1 MYLFFFFCRI
11 YDFKKKIYYD
21 DLGDTMNSLEISIII
36 NKMIRATKLID
47 LKIEIENLKQGLT
60 IDKNHK
66 K

>member
-11 YDFKKKIYYD
+11 YDFKNKIYYD